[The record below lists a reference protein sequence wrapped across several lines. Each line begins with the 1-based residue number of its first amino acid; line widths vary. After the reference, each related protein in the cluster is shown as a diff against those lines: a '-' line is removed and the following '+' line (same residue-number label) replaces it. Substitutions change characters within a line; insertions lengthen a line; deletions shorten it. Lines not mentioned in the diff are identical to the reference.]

1 MRKLILEFLNQNSGA
16 FSVLFSG
23 LVALATVVY
32 VVLTWKLVSE
42 TKKMRKV
49 QTEPKICVLF
59 NQEKSILDGLI
70 WFW

>member
-1 MRKLILEFLNQNSGA
+1 VRKLILEFLNQNSGA

-49 QTEPKICVLF
+49 QTEPKICVF
-59 NQEKSILDGLI
+59 IQPREEYIG
-70 WFW
+70 